1 MIINGVEIDGSMN
14 AAIVLTSFSLENIR
28 NIGIMI
34 AANGTI
40 IAVRRIVNTISFAFV
55 MINFK
60 AVACEG
66 TDEQAENRQHCQQFR
81 NEFQSA
87 RYRF

>member
-1 MIINGVEIDGSMN
+1 
-14 AAIVLTSFSLENIR
+14 
-28 NIGIMI
+28 MI

-55 MINFK
+55 MINLK

-66 TDEQAENRQHCQQFR
+66 TDEQAENRKHCR
-81 NEFQSA
+81 VPERIPDARGTDSDWQSVI
-87 RYRF
+87 